1 MKSMKKGYLSAK
13 MRQTPNNFFIQNE
26 LNDYRNNK
34 LKKRSKYNN
43 LSLNINNNNKEKS
56 YGLSSSKNRYY
67 TSNKLLRSFSTNN
80 YITSFNKK
88 ETLGSFSSKN
98 IFSNN
103 YNSPKISV
111 FPTVSNSRGLKK
123 SPSVLNNFYNNNKFF
138 KIEDEKLSQE
148 IYYLKNDIFNMNK
161 KLFLLGKENK
171 EKDIIL
177 TEKENEIN
185 SIINKK
191 YDNSR
196 IEETLMNKNKIINNN
211 ELNINEE
218 NQKNDESNNNFNFSI
233 IFNDI
238 SLNNYNYNNLFI
250 RIRHQILK
258 AFKEIKKIEEEIKN
272 NKKLNFY
279 TKMNEID
286 IQTFLYKEQINKINI
301 LINNAL
307 SISQRNALEISE
319 YELFQNRVLEQ
330 RKVLNGLNKEHEK
343 LQNEEYLLSNK
354 IKKMKNSLHI
364 KNNKK
369 FKNINLINSL
379 NKKNEILNKDK
390 FIMINY
396 DNKEKNKKIKQ
407 LKKNIEIYKFHYNQT
422 NNEIKHLKEKRD
434 KILEN
439 KKINILHKSSSN
451 KVNFIKKDSNISSHT
466 ISKVNLNKKIEEL
479 QREYESIIKYE
490 KFVYNEMKKFEFKFN
505 HIINNNNT
513 EEENNSIYNNENTN
527 TKKDENENE
536 NIKENNN
543 KDNEENLENII
554 NFGLNNDNPFYS
566 EEEQNIP
573 EKTNRFNNAQFG
585 NFAYILFKNF
595 ESKNIL
601 LNESQNK
608 IINPFLNLISNK
620 NIKEIKYNDESFHLI
635 VNEFSKIIM
644 NALEN
649 TNIKN
654 MKLISIFIGALL
666 HNSNYD
672 INKLINYIN
681 VLFSYTNNYS
691 IEEESYAYKLQTK
704 YKDQFILLYNK
715 LNEYIKNNLS
725 SNLKNYIPLIKMK
738 EIIEF
743 NNIKLKDKY
752 LEFIYYY
759 MKKFNDP
766 NSNLD
771 DLDFDS
777 LNNLFSSDS
786 KNNKKVTNN
795 SEDNDTVTEITNEE
809 YEKQLK
815 EAIDLIK
822 KGINANN
829 INFNDLVKNITYK
842 AEIDGVFYDYFTI
855 ENFNEELKGNKIIL
869 SELKL
874 SCLCNKYCLPEN
886 LKFIDKNRLEKDII
900 N

>member
-1 MKSMKKGYLSAK
+1 
-13 MRQTPNNFFIQNE
+13 
-26 LNDYRNNK
+26 
-34 LKKRSKYNN
+34 
-43 LSLNINNNNKEKS
+43 
-56 YGLSSSKNRYY
+56 
-67 TSNKLLRSFSTNN
+67 
-80 YITSFNKK
+80 
-88 ETLGSFSSKN
+88 
-98 IFSNN
+98 
-103 YNSPKISV
+103 
-111 FPTVSNSRGLKK
+111 
-123 SPSVLNNFYNNNKFF
+123 
-138 KIEDEKLSQE
+138 
-148 IYYLKNDIFNMNK
+148 
-161 KLFLLGKENK
+161 
-171 EKDIIL
+171 
-177 TEKENEIN
+177 
-185 SIINKK
+185 
-191 YDNSR
+191 
-196 IEETLMNKNKIINNN
+196 
-211 ELNINEE
+211 
-218 NQKNDESNNNFNFSI
+218 
-233 IFNDI
+233 
-238 SLNNYNYNNLFI
+238 
-250 RIRHQILK
+250 
-258 AFKEIKKIEEEIKN
+258 
-272 NKKLNFY
+272 
-279 TKMNEID
+279 
-286 IQTFLYKEQINKINI
+286 
-301 LINNAL
+301 
-307 SISQRNALEISE
+307 
-319 YELFQNRVLEQ
+319 
-330 RKVLNGLNKEHEK
+330 
-343 LQNEEYLLSNK
+343 
-354 IKKMKNSLHI
+354 
-364 KNNKK
+364 
-369 FKNINLINSL
+369 
-379 NKKNEILNKDK
+379 
-390 FIMINY
+390 
-396 DNKEKNKKIKQ
+396 
-407 LKKNIEIYKFHYNQT
+407 
-422 NNEIKHLKEKRD
+422 
-434 KILEN
+434 
-439 KKINILHKSSSN
+439 
-451 KVNFIKKDSNISSHT
+451 
-466 ISKVNLNKKIEEL
+466 
-479 QREYESIIKYE
+479 
-490 KFVYNEMKKFEFKFN
+490 MKKFEFKFN
-505 HIINNNNT
+505 HIINNNNI

-527 TKKDENENE
+527 TKKDENENENENE

-620 NIKEIKYNDESFHLI
+620 NIKDIKYNDESFHLI

-691 IEEESYAYKLQTK
+691 IEEETYAYKLQTK
-704 YKDQFILLYNK
+704 YKEQFILLYNK
-715 LNEYIKNNLS
+715 LKEYIQNNIS

-738 EIIEF
+738 EIIEL

-777 LNNLFSSDS
+777 LNNLFSVDS
-786 KNNKKVTNN
+786 KNNKKVTTN
-795 SEDNDTVTEITNEE
+795 SEENDTVTEITNEE

-822 KGINANN
+822 NGINDNN
-829 INFNDLVKNITYK
+829 ISFNDLFKNITYK

-855 ENFNEELKGNKIIL
+855 ENFNEELKRNKIIL

-886 LKFIDKNRLEKDII
+886 LKFIDKNKLEKDII
-900 N
+900 K